1 MRYMFFVMFLVASG
15 IAGADVSH
23 AGPSAKKSDDSQV
36 EFLRRLSKTIE
47 QSGFKKVQIIPQM
60 FVAVVENQEGKSSVL
75 VVDST
80 TLKAFEVDGAL
91 DVVDQSTREA
101 KPSESTL
108 TKLH

>member
-1 MRYMFFVMFLVASG
+1 
-15 IAGADVSH
+15 
-23 AGPSAKKSDDSQV
+23 
-36 EFLRRLSKTIE
+36 
-47 QSGFKKVQIIPQM
+47 M

-91 DVVDQSTREA
+91 DVVDHSTREA